1 MNEGLIRVREFADE
15 CGCTPQNIYLH
26 LKNYAAELEGHTHKG
41 RRGILL
47 DGFAQDF
54 IRQAMYPKE
63 LSTDNSVQKL
73 QEEVAE
79 LRSALFKAGQQNL
92 ELAAKLAETEGA
104 RDRAL
109 VDAGQYQKLL
119 RASEESEQAKEEE
132 LARAKTDMAAY
143 AEEAQKARQE
153 LVDAHT
159 AFEEDLTKKNN
170 RIQELEAY
178 AAAQKARADFFAL
191 PWIKRIGKKAPVVP
205 ELQED

>member
-26 LKNYAAELEGHTHKG
+26 LKNYAAELEGHTHQG

-47 DGFAQDF
+47 DAYAQDF

-79 LRSALFKAGQQNL
+79 LRGALFHANRQGM
-92 ELAAKLAETEGA
+92 ELAAKLAATEGE

-109 VDAGQYQKLL
+109 IDAGQYQKLL
-119 RASEESEQAKEEE
+119 AESTQEKEARERE
-132 LARAKTDMAAY
+132 LADAHQQAQ
-143 AEEAQKARQE
+143 EEAEKADRLDKLLGKVQDE
-153 LVDAHT
+153 RDA
-159 AFEEDLTKKNN
+159 AEAREAAWKK
-170 RIQELEAY
+170 Y
-178 AAAQKARADFFAL
+178 AADLEVYNAKKWWQRRKADR
-191 PWIKRIGKKAPVVP
+191 PVAPVM
-205 ELQED
+205 QED

>member
-47 DGFAQDF
+47 DAYAQDF

-73 QEEVAE
+73 QEEVAD
-79 LRSALFKAGQQNL
+79 LRAALFKAGQQNL

-109 VDAGQYQKLL
+109 IDAGQYQKLL
-119 RASEESEQAKEEE
+119 AESTQEKEAREQE
-132 LARAKTDMAAY
+132 LAA
-143 AEEAQKARQE
+143 ARQE
-153 LVDAHT
+153 AQQVK
-159 AFEEDLTKKNN
+159 EDLQAEKTRKLTF
-170 RIQELEAY
+170 LE
-178 AAAQKARADFFAL
+178 RL
-191 PWIKRIGKKAPVVP
+191 TGRKKASVDP
-205 ELQED
+205 ELQEG

>member
-26 LKNYAAELEGHTHKG
+26 LKNYAAELEGHTYKG

-47 DGFAQDF
+47 DAYAQDF

-79 LRSALFKAGQQNL
+79 LRGALFQANRQGM
-92 ELAAKLAETEGA
+92 ELAAKLAATEGE

-109 VDAGQYQKLL
+109 IDAGQYQKLL
-119 RASEESEQAKEEE
+119 SESTKEKEAREKE
-132 LARAKTDMAAY
+132 LADARQQAQEEAEKAERLDKLLGKVQDERDAAEAREVVLKQYAAEVAAY
-143 AEEAQKARQE
+143 
-153 LVDAHT
+153 
-159 AFEEDLTKKNN
+159 N
-170 RIQELEAY
+170 
-178 AAAQKARADFFAL
+178 AL
-191 PWIKRIGKKAPVVP
+191 PGWRRLFTKAP
-205 ELQED
+205 ELQEG